1 VSVVETTGL
10 IGVTSPGL
18 PAAVTFNP
26 GTDTW
31 TVGKLAAGSQVTLRL
46 SGTVP
51 STAAGAFASVATA
64 TAADATGVSAT
75 ETNIVGSS

>member
-1 VSVVETTGL
+1 
-10 IGVTSPGL
+10 
-18 PAAVTFNP
+18 
-26 GTDTW
+26 
-31 TVGKLAAGSQVTLRL
+31 VTLRL